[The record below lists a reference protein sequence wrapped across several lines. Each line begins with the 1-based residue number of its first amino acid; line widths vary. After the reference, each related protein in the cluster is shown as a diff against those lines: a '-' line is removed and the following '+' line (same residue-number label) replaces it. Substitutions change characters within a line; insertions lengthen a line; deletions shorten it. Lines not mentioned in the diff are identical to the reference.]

1 MTNLLPK
8 RNQQKLFIEYALRA
22 FVVLLIFAVLAI
34 AVHVLSLYMARN
46 LAQSLN
52 DEAHSLLSKTIEVG
66 AISLP
71 DDPKR
76 APRVAYLVA
85 HEKDVLPSSVVER
98 VAKLGGPTIS
108 IISVSLEK
116 KEGGYGVV
124 IGGTALT
131 RADLVAFQEAVR
143 KEGYIRD
150 PNIPL
155 EAFTKDKNPSFTLSG
170 TISS

>member
-8 RNQQKLFIEYALRA
+8 RNRQKLLIEYTLRA
-22 FVVLLIFAVLAI
+22 FVMLLAFAVLAL
-34 AVHVLSLYMARN
+34 AVYALSLYVARN

-52 DEAHSLLSKTIEVG
+52 DEAHSHLSKTIEGEAV
-66 AISLP
+66 SLP

-85 HEKDVLPSSVVER
+85 HEKDALPSDVVER
-98 VAKLGGPTIS
+98 VTKLGGGTIS
-108 IISVSLEK
+108 IISISLEK
-116 KEGGYGVV
+116 EGGKYGVV

-131 RADLVAFQEAVR
+131 RADLVTFQAAVR
-143 KEGYIRD
+143 QEGYIQE

-155 EAFTKDKNPSFTLSG
+155 ESFTKDKNPSFTLSG